1 MRNFQFC
8 VGTNILFGRGQEE
21 KLPEL
26 LRAYGNRVLIT
37 YGGGSIKK
45 NGLYDKVMKLL
56 ADFEVYELSG
66 IEPNPRV
73 ESAAAGAKICKDHN
87 IDVVLAIGGG
97 STIDCSKLIAAAAYY
112 DGDAWDLVTDCSK
125 ITKALPL
132 VTILTLAATGSEMD
146 NGGVITN
153 LATKEKL
160 GFGSSHCLPKAS
172 ILNPENT
179 FTVPK
184 SQTAAGS
191 IDIISHILEVYFGT
205 EQADVPDRIS
215 EGLLKTVIKY
225 APIAIQEPDNYEAR
239 AQLMWASTLAINGI
253 NSTGKEAAWSCHPI
267 EHELSAYYDITHGV
281 GLGILTPRWMEYI
294 LSDATVE
301 KFVEYAV
308 NVWNLDASREK
319 YDLAKESI
327 QLTYDFFKELGIPM
341 TLREVNIDETHF
353 KAMADHAVECGWL
366 KYAYVPLDS
375 DDVMKILEM
384 CL

>member
-1 MRNFQFC
+1 MKNFNFC
-8 VGTNILFGRGQEE
+8 VGTNILFGRGEEE

-26 LRAYGNRVLIT
+26 LRAYGNKVLIT

-56 ADFEVYELSG
+56 EGFEIYELSG

-73 ESAAAGAKICKDHN
+73 ESANAGAAICKEHQV
-87 IDVVLAIGGG
+87 DVILAIGGG

-112 DGDAWDLVTDCSK
+112 EGDAWDLVTDCSK

-146 NGGVITN
+146 NCGVITN
-153 LATKEKL
+153 LTTKEKL
-160 GFGSSHCLPKAS
+160 GFGSPLCLPKAS

-191 IDIISHILEVYFGT
+191 IDIMSHILEVYFGT
-205 EQADVPDRIS
+205 ETADIPDRIS
-215 EGLLKTVIKY
+215 EGLMKTVIKY
-225 APIAIQEPDNYEAR
+225 APIALQEPDNYEAR

-253 NSTGKEAAWSCHPI
+253 NSTGKDNAWSCHPI

-294 LSDATVE
+294 LNDTTVD
-301 KFVEYAV
+301 KYVEYAV
-308 NVWNLDASREK
+308 NVWNLDASRDK

-327 QLTYDFFKELGIPM
+327 QRTYDFFAALGIPM
-341 TLREVNIDETHF
+341 TLHELNIDETHF
-353 KAMADHAVECGWL
+353 AAMAEHAVEIGWL
-366 KYAYVPLDS
+366 KYAYVPLDAE
-375 DDVMKILEM
+375 DVVKILRM